1 MNNPKDVK
9 QFISPYKKAEDQVWE
24 DLNILKNF
32 YANHLRNKWA
42 SAYRNYFMYK
52 LDRALLIKDFQTN
65 IKSPVVK
72 MYVDAMRTWL
82 YDNVINF
89 RVIGR
94 DREDQKKADD
104 VKAWLERGF
113 SASNSRMEF
122 MSAIKEALI
131 CWPGYL
137 KIWFV
142 DREKKIEYKRG
153 LKKFNKS
160 TKEQYPFIKY
170 VPLFNIFID
179 PTVRSFDE
187 SPYVIERN
195 VMSVNAFNKYYSNYF
210 KDNNTK
216 RVVDYAIANPYY
228 FSNFD
233 YNRIKHASFW
243 DESSVKKF
251 FEDHHDNNDWN
262 LFDTF
267 TQNYLSFEKN
277 SKYVEVIEYRSDDKH
292 IMLVNG
298 KAFVDE
304 PNPLPL
310 KQKPYVDIEY
320 NKAPGLAFGSWLGVT
335 LEDIQ
340 NITDELLNLQMDNTK
355 FQIAPMFQ
363 KLKWADMFSQESSGL
378 VYEPFKV
385 VEVNTP
391 EWMHR
396 LELGSPEFTGVDMIQ
411 FLLQLWEM
419 SEGLNSYSMGYQ
431 NKVER
436 SATWVSALVQ
446 AFKSRLL
453 PLVESMNQ
461 ALAKIAEMWTATAVV
476 MMPETVSIRVM
487 GKDNTPIFKDITIDD
502 IVGKYDIEFDAQ
514 ALKSA
519 TREIKRDQLL
529 QLLQTS
535 IQWWMDPNT
544 WEYFIDMR
552 ELWRE
557 ILDAFEM
564 SQDLVMNS
572 KEVNKD
578 KTKSMILQAQSEQK
592 VQQAVQQNQPQQPAN
607 PMGMP
612 IANNWELASA
622 EPWTEWIWIEWE
634 TAANGIMAGN
644 DIVQNIDQNVQQEAG
659 LQMQGDILNQ
669 VMA

>member
-1 MNNPKDVK
+1 MRETLEIV
-9 QFISPYKKAEDQVWE
+9 
-24 DLNILKNF
+24 KNF
-32 YANHLRNKWA
+32 YSIHLWNKWA

-72 MYVDAMRTWL
+72 MYVDAMWTGL

-89 RVIGR
+89 RVVGR

-104 VKAWLERGF
+104 VKAFLEWGF
-113 SASNSRMEF
+113 SASNSRMEL
-122 MSAIKEALI
+122 MQAIKEALI
-131 CWPGYL
+131 CGPGYL
-137 KIWFV
+137 KIGFL
-142 DREKKIEYKRG
+142 DKEKKIEYKKW
-153 LKKFNKS
+153 LKKVTKV
-160 TKEQYPFIKY
+160 TKEQYPYIKY
-170 VPLFNIFID
+170 VPVFNLFID
-179 PTVRSFDE
+179 PTVKTFEE
-187 SPYVIERN
+187 SPYVFERN
-195 VMSVNAFNKYYSNYF
+195 VMTVEAFKKYYGNYF
-210 KDNNTK
+210 NDKTEAIIK
-216 RVVDYAIANPYY
+216 YALANPYY
-228 FSNFD
+228 FSWYD
-233 YNRIKHASFW
+233 YNKIKHAAFW
-243 DESSVKKF
+243 DEREIKRF
-251 FEDHHDNNDWN
+251 FFNYTENNNNDWGT
-262 LFDTF
+262 FDIF
-267 TQNYLSFEKN
+267 TQNYLSFEQN
-277 SKYVEVIEYRSDDKH
+277 SKYVEVIEYWSDDKH
-292 IMLVNG
+292 CTMVNG
-298 KAFVDE
+298 KVFLDE
-304 PNPLPL
+304 DNPLPL
-310 KQKPYVDIEY
+310 KKKPYVDIEY

-363 KLKWADMFSQESSGL
+363 KLKWSAMFSQDANGL
-378 VYEPFKV
+378 LYEPFKV

-419 SEGLNSYSMGYQ
+419 SEWLNSYSMWYQ

-476 MMPETVSIRVM
+476 MMDDMIAIRQM
-487 GKDNTPIFKDITIDD
+487 GKDGKPVFKDITIDD
-502 IVGKYDIEFDAQ
+502 LVGKYDIEFDAQ

-529 QLLQTS
+529 QLLNTA
-535 IQWWMDPNT
+535 INWWVDPNT
-544 WEYFIDMR
+544 GEYFIDMR

-557 ILDAFEM
+557 IIDSFEM

-572 KEVNKD
+572 KEVNKE
-578 KTKSMILQAQSEQK
+578 KTKSMILQAKSEQQ
-592 VQQAVQQNQPQQPAN
+592 VQQAVQATQPMDQQAQMAMGSEWAPEPGMAQTGIEQEQMAN
-607 PMGMP
+607 
-612 IANNWELASA
+612 
-622 EPWTEWIWIEWE
+622 WIF
-634 TAANGIMAGN
+634 AGN
-644 DIVQNIDQNVQQEAG
+644 DIVQNIEQNIPPEAG
-659 LQMQGDILNQ
+659 LQMEWDILNR

>member
-1 MNNPKDVK
+1 MNKAKDVK
-9 QFISPYKKAEDQVWE
+9 QWISPYKKTEDKMN
-24 DLNILKNF
+24 DTLNIVKNF
-32 YANHLRNKWA
+32 YSNHLWNKWA

-52 LDRALLIKDFQTN
+52 LDRAILIKDFQTN

-72 MYVDAMRTWL
+72 MYVDAMRTGL

-89 RVIGR
+89 RVVGR
-94 DREDQKKADD
+94 DRDDQKKADD
-104 VKAWLERGF
+104 VKAFLERGF
-113 SASNSRMEF
+113 SASNSRMEL

-137 KIWFV
+137 KIWFI
-142 DREKKIEYKRG
+142 DREKKIEYKKW
-153 LKKFNKS
+153 LKKVSKT

-170 VPLFNIFID
+170 VPVFNVFID
-179 PTVRSFDE
+179 PTVKSFEE
-187 SPYVIERN
+187 SPYVFERN
-195 VMSVNAFNKYYSNYF
+195 VMSIESFKKYYWWYF
-210 KDNNTK
+210 NNDTNSILK
-216 RVVDYAIANPYY
+216 EALANPIY
-228 FSNFD
+228 FSNYD
-233 YNRIKHASFW
+233 YNKIKHAAFW
-243 DESSVKKF
+243 DEREIKKYF
-251 FEDHHDNNDWN
+251 NNLNEYSNDGWA
-262 LFDTF
+262 FDTF
-267 TQNYLSFEKN
+267 TQNYLSFEPN
-277 SKYVEVIEYRSDDKH
+277 SKYVEVIEYWSDEKH
-292 IMLVNG
+292 ITMING
-298 KAFVDE
+298 KVFLEED
-304 PNPLPL
+304 NPLPL
-310 KQKPYVDIEY
+310 KKKPYVDIEY
-320 NKAPGLAFGSWLGVT
+320 NKAPWLAFWSWLGVT

-363 KLKWADMFSQESSGL
+363 KLKWSDMFSQDANGL
-378 VYEPFKV
+378 TYEPFKV

-419 SEGLNSYSMGYQ
+419 SEGLNSYSMWYQ

-436 SATWVSALVQ
+436 SATGVSALVQ

-476 MMPETVSIRVM
+476 MMDDMVAIRQM
-487 GKDNTPIFKDITIDD
+487 GKDGKPVFKDINIDD
-502 IVGKYDIEFDAQ
+502 LVGKYDIEFDAQ

-529 QLLQTS
+529 QLLQTA
-535 IQWWMDPNT
+535 IQWWVDPNT
-544 WEYFIDMR
+544 GEYFIDMR

-557 ILDAFEM
+557 IIDSFEM

-572 KEVNKD
+572 KEVNKE
-578 KTKSMILQAQSEQK
+578 KTKSMILQAKSEQQ
-592 VQQAVQQNQPQQPAN
+592 VQQAVQQWMPQQPQ
-607 PMGMP
+607 
-612 IANNWELASA
+612 
-622 EPWTEWIWIEWE
+622 PWMWSEGWPEMWMAQTWIEQE
-634 TAANGIMAGN
+634 QMANWIYAGN
-644 DIVQNIDQNVQQEAG
+644 DIVQNVEQNIPPEAW
-659 LQMQGDILNQ
+659 LQMEWDILNR

>member
-1 MNNPKDVK
+1 MNKPLSWEQIV
-9 QFISPYKKAEDQVWE
+9 SPFQKTEDRIRETLEIV
-24 DLNILKNF
+24 KNF
-32 YANHLRNKWA
+32 YSVHLWNKWA

-72 MYVDAMRTWL
+72 MYVDAMWTGL

-89 RVIGR
+89 RVVGR

-104 VKAWLERGF
+104 VKAFLERGF
-113 SASNSRMEF
+113 SASNSRMEL
-122 MSAIKEALI
+122 MQAIKEALI

-137 KIWFV
+137 KIGFI
-142 DREKKIEYKRG
+142 DREKKIEYKKG
-153 LKKFNKS
+153 LKKISKS
-160 TKEQYPFIKY
+160 TKEQYPYIKY
-170 VPLFNIFID
+170 VPVFNLFID
-179 PTVRSFDE
+179 PTVKSFEE
-187 SPYVIERN
+187 SPYVFERN
-195 VMSVNAFNKYYSNYF
+195 VMSVEAFKKYYGNYF
-210 KDNNTK
+210 NEKTK
-216 RVVDYAIANPYY
+216 KIINYALANPYY
-228 FSNFD
+228 FSWYD
-233 YNRIKHASFW
+233 YNKIKHAAFW
-243 DESSVKKF
+243 DEREIKRF
-251 FEDHHDNNDWN
+251 FYDYVENNNNDGST
-262 LFDTF
+262 FDIF

-277 SKYVEVIEYRSDDKH
+277 SKYVEVIEYWSDDRH
-292 IMLVNG
+292 ATMVNG
-298 KAFVDE
+298 KVFLDE
-304 PNPLPL
+304 ENPLPL
-310 KQKPYVDIEY
+310 KKKPYVDIEY
-320 NKAPGLAFGSWLGVT
+320 NKAPGLAFGSGLWVT

-363 KLKWADMFSQESSGL
+363 KLKGSDMFSQDADGL
-378 VYEPFKV
+378 LYEPFKV

-391 EWMHR
+391 DGMHR

-461 ALAKIAEMWTATAVV
+461 ALAKIAEMRTATAVV
-476 MMPETVSIRVM
+476 MMDDMIAIRQM
-487 GKDNTPIFKDITIDD
+487 GKDGKPVFKDITIDD
-502 IVGKYDIEFDAQ
+502 LVGKYDIEFDAQ

-529 QLLQTS
+529 QLLNTAIS
-535 IQWWMDPNT
+535 GWVDPNT
-544 WEYFIDMR
+544 GEYFIDMR

-557 ILDAFEM
+557 IIDSFEM
-564 SQDLVMNS
+564 SQDLVMNT
-572 KEVNKD
+572 KEVNKER
-578 KTKSMILQAQSEQK
+578 TKSMILQAKSEQQ
-592 VQQAVQQNQPQQPAN
+592 VQQAMAQQQWPMPEQQQMAMGSEWAPEPGLAQTGIEQEQMAN
-607 PMGMP
+607 
-612 IANNWELASA
+612 
-622 EPWTEWIWIEWE
+622 WIY
-634 TAANGIMAGN
+634 AGN
-644 DIVQNIDQNVQQEAG
+644 DIVQNVEQNIPPEAG
-659 LQMQGDILNQ
+659 LQMEWDILNR

>member
-1 MNNPKDVK
+1 MNKPLSWE
-9 QFISPYKKAEDQVWE
+9 QIISPFQKTEDRMRETLEIV
-24 DLNILKNF
+24 KNF
-32 YANHLRNKWA
+32 YSIHLWNKWA

-72 MYVDAMRTWL
+72 MYVDAMWTGL

-104 VKAWLERGF
+104 VKAFLEWWF
-113 SASNSRMEF
+113 SASNSRMEL
-122 MSAIKEALI
+122 MQAIKEALI
-131 CWPGYL
+131 CGPGYL
-137 KIWFV
+137 KIWFI
-142 DREKKIEYKRG
+142 DKEKKIEYKKG
-153 LKKFNKS
+153 LKKVSKT
-160 TKEQYPFIKY
+160 TKEQYPYIKY
-170 VPLFNIFID
+170 VPVFNLFID
-179 PTVRSFDE
+179 PTVKSFEE
-187 SPYVIERN
+187 SPYVFERN
-195 VMSVNAFNKYYSNYF
+195 VMSVEAFKKYYWNYF
-210 KDNNTK
+210 NDKTEK
-216 RVVDYAIANPYY
+216 IIKYALANPYY
-228 FSNFD
+228 FSGYD
-233 YNRIKHASFW
+233 YNKIKHAAFW
-243 DESSVKKF
+243 DEREIKRF
-251 FEDHHDNNDWN
+251 FFNYTENNNNDGWT
-262 LFDTF
+262 FDIF
-267 TQNYLSFEKN
+267 TQNYLSFEQN
-277 SKYVEVIEYRSDDKH
+277 SKYVEVIEYWSDDRH
-292 IMLVNG
+292 ATMVNG
-298 KAFVDE
+298 KVFLDE
-304 PNPLPL
+304 ENPLPL
-310 KQKPYVDIEY
+310 KKKPYVDIEY
-320 NKAPGLAFGSWLGVT
+320 NKAPWLAFGSWLWVT

-363 KLKWADMFSQESSGL
+363 KLKGSDMFSQDADGL
-378 VYEPFKV
+378 LYEPFKV

-391 EWMHR
+391 EGMHR

-476 MMPETVSIRVM
+476 MMDDMIAIRM
-487 GKDNTPIFKDITIDD
+487 LGKDGKPVFKDITIDD
-502 IVGKYDIEFDAQ
+502 LVGKYDIEFDAQ

-529 QLLQTS
+529 QLLNTAIS
-535 IQWWMDPNT
+535 GWVDPNT

-557 ILDAFEM
+557 IIDSFEM
-564 SQDLVMNS
+564 SQDLVMNT
-572 KEVNKD
+572 KEVNKER
-578 KTKSMILQAQSEQK
+578 TKSMILQAKSEQQ
-592 VQQAVQQNQPQQPAN
+592 VQQAMAQQQWPMPEQQQMAMGSEGAPEQNMAQTGIEQEQMAN
-607 PMGMP
+607 
-612 IANNWELASA
+612 
-622 EPWTEWIWIEWE
+622 WIY
-634 TAANGIMAGN
+634 AGN
-644 DIVQNIDQNVQQEAG
+644 DIVQNVEQNIPQEAG
-659 LQMQGDILNQ
+659 LQMEWDILNR

>member
-1 MNNPKDVK
+1 MSKNLSGN
-9 QFISPYKKAEDQVWE
+9 QIISPFQKTEDRVRE
-24 DLNILKNF
+24 TLEIVKNF
-32 YANHLRNKWA
+32 YSIHLWNKWA

-72 MYVDAMRTWL
+72 MYVDAMWTWL

-89 RVIGR
+89 RVVGR

-104 VKAWLERGF
+104 VKAFLERGF
-113 SASNSRMEF
+113 SASNSRMEL
-122 MSAIKEALI
+122 MQAIKEALI

-137 KIWFV
+137 KIGFI
-142 DREKKIEYKRG
+142 DKEKKIEYKKW
-153 LKKFNKS
+153 LKKVSKV
-160 TKEQYPFIKY
+160 TKEQYPFIRY
-170 VPLFNIFID
+170 VPVFNLFID
-179 PTVRSFDE
+179 PTVKSFEE
-187 SPYVIERN
+187 SPYVFERN
-195 VMSVNAFNKYYSNYF
+195 VMSVEAFKKYYWNYF
-210 KDNNTK
+210 DNNTEPII
-216 RVVDYAIANPYY
+216 RYALENPYY
-228 FSNFD
+228 FSAYD
-233 YNRIKHASFW
+233 YNKIKHAAFW
-243 DESSVKKF
+243 DEREIKRF
-251 FEDHHDNNDWN
+251 FTDYTENNNNDWWT
-262 LFDTF
+262 FDIF

-277 SKYVEVIEYRSDDKH
+277 SKYVEVIEYRSDEKH
-292 IMLVNG
+292 VTMVNG
-298 KAFVDE
+298 KVFLDE
-304 PNPLPL
+304 ENPLPL
-310 KQKPYVDIEY
+310 KKKPYVDIEY
-320 NKAPGLAFGSWLGVT
+320 NKAPWLAFGSGLGVT

-363 KLKWADMFSQESSGL
+363 KLKWSDMFSQDADWL
-378 VYEPFKV
+378 LYEPFKV

-396 LELGSPEFTGVDMIQ
+396 LELGSPEFTWVDMIQ

-419 SEGLNSYSMGYQ
+419 SEGLNSYSMWYQ

-476 MMPETVSIRVM
+476 MMDDMIAIRQM
-487 GKDNTPIFKDITIDD
+487 GKDGKPVFKDISIDD
-502 IVGKYDIEFDAQ
+502 LVGKYDIEFDAQ

-529 QLLQTS
+529 QLLNTA
-535 IQWWMDPNT
+535 INWWVDPNT
-544 WEYFIDMR
+544 GEYFIDMR

-557 ILDAFEM
+557 IVDSFEM

-572 KEVNKD
+572 KEVNKE
-578 KTKSMILQAQSEQK
+578 KTKSMILQAKSEQQ
-592 VQQAVQQNQPQQPAN
+592 VQQAVQAWQQQP
-607 PMGMP
+607 PMPWQEMP
-612 IANNWELASA
+612 QWMTA
-622 EPWTEWIWIEWE
+622 EPNMAQTGIESEQMANWIY
-634 TAANGIMAGN
+634 AGN
-644 DIVQNIDQNVQQEAG
+644 DIVQNVEQNIPPEAW
-659 LQMQGDILNQ
+659 LQMEWDILNR
-669 VMA
+669 AIA

>member
-1 MNNPKDVK
+1 MNKAKDVK
-9 QFISPYKKAEDQVWE
+9 QWISPYKKTEDKMN
-24 DLNILKNF
+24 DTLNIVKNF
-32 YANHLRNKWA
+32 YSNHLWNKWA

-52 LDRALLIKDFQTN
+52 LDRAILIKDFQTN

-72 MYVDAMRTWL
+72 MYVDAMRTGL

-89 RVIGR
+89 RVVGR
-94 DREDQKKADD
+94 DRDDQKKADD
-104 VKAWLERGF
+104 VKAFLERGF
-113 SASNSRMEF
+113 SASNSRMEL

-137 KIWFV
+137 KIWFI
-142 DREKKIEYKRG
+142 DREKKIEYKKW
-153 LKKFNKS
+153 LKKVSKT

-170 VPLFNIFID
+170 VPVFNVFID
-179 PTVRSFDE
+179 PTVKSFEE
-187 SPYVIERN
+187 SPYVFERN
-195 VMSVNAFNKYYSNYF
+195 VMSIESFKKYYWWYF
-210 KDNNTK
+210 NNDTNSILK
-216 RVVDYAIANPYY
+216 EALANPIY
-228 FSNFD
+228 FSNYD
-233 YNRIKHASFW
+233 YNKIKHAAFW
-243 DESSVKKF
+243 DEREIKKYF
-251 FEDHHDNNDWN
+251 NNLNEYSNDGWA
-262 LFDTF
+262 FDTF
-267 TQNYLSFEKN
+267 TQNYLSFEPN
-277 SKYVEVIEYRSDDKH
+277 SKYVEVIEYWSDEKH
-292 IMLVNG
+292 ITMING
-298 KAFVDE
+298 KVFLEED
-304 PNPLPL
+304 NPLPL
-310 KQKPYVDIEY
+310 KKKPYVDIEY
-320 NKAPGLAFGSWLGVT
+320 NKAPWLAFWSWLGVT

-363 KLKWADMFSQESSGL
+363 KLKWSDMFSQDANGL
-378 VYEPFKV
+378 TYEPFKV

-419 SEGLNSYSMGYQ
+419 SEGLNSYSMWYQ

-436 SATWVSALVQ
+436 SATGVSALVQ

-461 ALAKIAEMWTATAVV
+461 ALAKIAEMRTATAVV
-476 MMPETVSIRVM
+476 MMDDMVAIRQM
-487 GKDNTPIFKDITIDD
+487 GKDGKPVFKDINIDD
-502 IVGKYDIEFDAQ
+502 LVGKYDIEFDAQ

-529 QLLQTS
+529 QLLQTA
-535 IQWWMDPNT
+535 IQWWVDPNT

-557 ILDAFEM
+557 IIDSFEM

-572 KEVNKD
+572 KEVNKE
-578 KTKSMILQAQSEQK
+578 KTKSMILQAKSEQQ
-592 VQQAVQQNQPQQPAN
+592 VQQAVQQWMPQQPQ
-607 PMGMP
+607 
-612 IANNWELASA
+612 
-622 EPWTEWIWIEWE
+622 PWMWSEGWPEMWMAQTWIEQE
-634 TAANGIMAGN
+634 QMANWIYAGN
-644 DIVQNIDQNVQQEAG
+644 DIVQNVEQNIPPEAW
-659 LQMQGDILNQ
+659 LQMEWDILNR

>member
-1 MNNPKDVK
+1 MNKPLSWE
-9 QFISPYKKAEDQVWE
+9 QIISPFQKTEDRMRETLEIV
-24 DLNILKNF
+24 KNF
-32 YANHLRNKWA
+32 YSIHLWNKWA

-72 MYVDAMRTWL
+72 MYVDAMWTGL

-89 RVIGR
+89 RVVGR

-104 VKAWLERGF
+104 VKAFLERWF
-113 SASNSRMEF
+113 SASNSRMEL
-122 MSAIKEALI
+122 MQAIKEALI
-131 CWPGYL
+131 CGPGYL
-137 KIWFV
+137 KIGFL
-142 DREKKIEYKRG
+142 DKEKKIEYKKW
-153 LKKFNKS
+153 LKKVTKV
-160 TKEQYPFIKY
+160 TKEQYPYIKY
-170 VPLFNIFID
+170 VPVFNLFID
-179 PTVRSFDE
+179 PTVKTFEE
-187 SPYVIERN
+187 SPYVFERN
-195 VMSVNAFNKYYSNYF
+195 VMTVEAFKKYYGNYF
-210 KDNNTK
+210 NDKTEGIIK
-216 RVVDYAIANPYY
+216 YALANPYY
-228 FSNFD
+228 FSWYD
-233 YNRIKHASFW
+233 YNKIKHAAFW
-243 DESSVKKF
+243 DEREIKRF
-251 FEDHHDNNDWN
+251 FFNYTENNNNDWGT
-262 LFDTF
+262 FDIF
-267 TQNYLSFEKN
+267 TQNYLSFEQN
-277 SKYVEVIEYRSDDKH
+277 SKYVEVIEYWSDDKH
-292 IMLVNG
+292 CTMVNG
-298 KAFVDE
+298 KVFLDE
-304 PNPLPL
+304 DNPLPL
-310 KQKPYVDIEY
+310 KKKPYVDIEY

-363 KLKWADMFSQESSGL
+363 KLKWSDMFSQDANGL
-378 VYEPFKV
+378 LYEPFKV

-419 SEGLNSYSMGYQ
+419 SEGLNSYSMWYQ

-476 MMPETVSIRVM
+476 MMDDMIAIRQM
-487 GKDNTPIFKDITIDD
+487 GKDGKPVFKDITIDD
-502 IVGKYDIEFDAQ
+502 LVGKYDIEFDAQ

-529 QLLQTS
+529 QLLNTA
-535 IQWWMDPNT
+535 INWWVDPNT
-544 WEYFIDMR
+544 GEYFIDMR
-552 ELWRE
+552 ELRRE
-557 ILDAFEM
+557 IIDSFEM

-572 KEVNKD
+572 KEVNKE
-578 KTKSMILQAQSEQK
+578 KTKSMILQAKSEQQ
-592 VQQAVQQNQPQQPAN
+592 VQQAVQATQPMDQQAQMA
-607 PMGMP
+607 MGSEWAP
-612 IANNWELASA
+612 
-622 EPWTEWIWIEWE
+622 EPWMAQTGIEQEQMANWIF
-634 TAANGIMAGN
+634 AGN
-644 DIVQNIDQNVQQEAG
+644 DIVQNIEQNIPPEAG
-659 LQMQGDILNQ
+659 LQMEWDILNR

>member
-1 MNNPKDVK
+1 MNKAKDAK
-9 QFISPYKKAEDQVWE
+9 QWVSPYKKTEDKIN
-24 DLNILKNF
+24 DTLNIVKNF
-32 YANHLRNKWA
+32 YSNHLWNKWA

-52 LDRALLIKDFQTN
+52 LDRAVLIKDFQTN

-72 MYVDAMRTWL
+72 MYVDAMWTGL

-89 RVIGR
+89 RVVGR
-94 DREDQKKADD
+94 DRDDQKKADD
-104 VKAWLERGF
+104 VKAFLEWGF
-113 SASNSRMEF
+113 SASNSRMEL

-137 KIWFV
+137 KIWFI
-142 DREKKIEYKRG
+142 DREKKIEYKKW
-153 LKKFNKS
+153 LKKISKS

-170 VPLFNIFID
+170 VPVFNVFID
-179 PTVRSFDE
+179 PTVKSFEE
-187 SPYVIERN
+187 SPYVFERN
-195 VMSVNAFNKYYSNYF
+195 VMSIEAFKKYYWWYF
-210 KDNNTK
+210 NNDTN
-216 RVVDYAIANPYY
+216 AILREALANPVY
-228 FSNFD
+228 FSNYD
-233 YNRIKHASFW
+233 YNKIKHAAFW
-243 DESSVKKF
+243 DEREIKKYF
-251 FEDHHDNNDWN
+251 NNLNEYSNDGWA
-262 LFDTF
+262 FDTF
-267 TQNYLSFEKN
+267 TQNYLSFEPN
-277 SKYVEVIEYRSDDKH
+277 SKYVEVIEYWSDEKH
-292 IMLVNG
+292 ITMING
-298 KAFVDE
+298 KVFLEED
-304 PNPLPL
+304 NPLPL
-310 KQKPYVDIEY
+310 KKKPYVDIEY
-320 NKAPGLAFGSWLGVT
+320 NKAPWLAFGSWLWVT

-363 KLKWADMFSQESSGL
+363 KLKWSDMFSQDANGL
-378 VYEPFKV
+378 TYEPFKV

-436 SATWVSALVQ
+436 SATGVSALVQ

-476 MMPETVSIRVM
+476 MMDDMVAIRM
-487 GKDNTPIFKDITIDD
+487 MSKDWKPVFKDINIDD
-502 IVGKYDIEFDAQ
+502 LVGKYDIEFDAQ

-529 QLLQTS
+529 QLLQTA
-535 IQWWMDPNT
+535 IQWWVDPNT
-544 WEYFIDMR
+544 GEYFIDMR

-557 ILDAFEM
+557 IIDSFEM

-572 KEVNKD
+572 KEVNKE
-578 KTKSMILQAQSEQK
+578 KTKSMILQAKSEQQ
-592 VQQAVQQNQPQQPAN
+592 VQQAVQQWMPQQPQ
-607 PMGMP
+607 PWMWSEGWPEMGMAQTG
-612 IANNWELASA
+612 IESEQMAN
-622 EPWTEWIWIEWE
+622 WIY
-634 TAANGIMAGN
+634 AGN
-644 DIVQNIDQNVQQEAG
+644 DIVQNVEQNIPPEAW
-659 LQMQGDILNQ
+659 LQMEGDILNR

>member
-1 MNNPKDVK
+1 
-9 QFISPYKKAEDQVWE
+9 
-24 DLNILKNF
+24 
-32 YANHLRNKWA
+32 
-42 SAYRNYFMYK
+42 MYK

-72 MYVDAMRTWL
+72 MYVDAMWTGL

-89 RVIGR
+89 RVVGR

-104 VKAWLERGF
+104 VKAFLERGF
-113 SASNSRMEF
+113 SASNSRMEL
-122 MSAIKEALI
+122 MQAIKEALI

-137 KIWFV
+137 KIGFI
-142 DREKKIEYKRG
+142 DREKKIEYKKG
-153 LKKFNKS
+153 LKKISKS
-160 TKEQYPFIKY
+160 TKEQYPFIRY
-170 VPLFNIFID
+170 VPVFNLFID
-179 PTVRSFDE
+179 PTVKSFEE
-187 SPYVIERN
+187 SPYVFERN
-195 VMSVNAFNKYYSNYF
+195 VMSVEAFNKYYWNYF
-210 KDNNTK
+210 NNDTK
-216 RVVDYAIANPYY
+216 PIIKYALENPYY
-228 FSNFD
+228 FSAYD
-233 YNRIKHASFW
+233 YNKIKHAAFW
-243 DESSVKKF
+243 DEREIKRF
-251 FEDHHDNNDWN
+251 FYDYVENNNNDGAT
-262 LFDTF
+262 FDIF
-267 TQNYLSFEKN
+267 TQNYLAFEKN
-277 SKYVEVIEYRSDDKH
+277 AKYVEVIEYWSDDKH
-292 IMLVNG
+292 CTMVNG
-298 KAFVDE
+298 KVFLDE
-304 PNPLPL
+304 ENPLPL
-310 KQKPYVDIEY
+310 KKKPYVDIEY
-320 NKAPGLAFGSWLGVT
+320 NKAPWLAFGSWLWVT

-363 KLKWADMFSQESSGL
+363 KLKGSDMFSQDASGL
-378 VYEPFKV
+378 LYEPFKV

-396 LELGSPEFTGVDMIQ
+396 LELGSPEFTWVDMIQ

-476 MMPETVSIRVM
+476 MMDDMIAIRM
-487 GKDNTPIFKDITIDD
+487 MWKDGKPVFKDITIDD
-502 IVGKYDIEFDAQ
+502 LVGKYDIEFDAQ

-529 QLLQTS
+529 QLLNTAIS
-535 IQWWMDPNT
+535 WWVDPNT
-544 WEYFIDMR
+544 GEYFIDMR

-557 ILDAFEM
+557 IIDSFEM

-572 KEVNKD
+572 KEVNKE
-578 KTKSMILQAQSEQK
+578 KTKSMILQAKSEQQ
-592 VQQAVQQNQPQQPAN
+592 VQQAVQQWAPSPEQQQMAMWSEWAPE
-607 PMGMP
+607 PGM
-612 IANNWELASA
+612 AQ
-622 EPWTEWIWIEWE
+622 TWIEQE
-634 TAANGIMAGN
+634 QMANGILAGN
-644 DIVQNIDQNVQQEAG
+644 DIVQNVEQNIPPEAG
-659 LQMQGDILNQ
+659 LQMEGDILNR

>member
-1 MNNPKDVK
+1 MAK
-9 QFISPYKKAEDQVWE
+9 QLSWNQIISPFQKTEDRVRE
-24 DLNILKNF
+24 TLEIVKNF
-32 YANHLRNKWA
+32 YSIHLWNKWA

-72 MYVDAMRTWL
+72 MYVDAMWTWL

-89 RVIGR
+89 RVVGR

-104 VKAWLERGF
+104 VKAFLERGF
-113 SASNSRMEF
+113 SASNSRMEL
-122 MSAIKEALI
+122 MQAIKEALI

-137 KIWFV
+137 KIGFL
-142 DREKKIEYKRG
+142 DKEKKIEYKKG
-153 LKKFNKS
+153 LKKVSKV
-160 TKEQYPFIKY
+160 TKEQYPFIRY
-170 VPLFNIFID
+170 VPIFNLFID
-179 PTVRSFDE
+179 PTVKSFEE
-187 SPYVIERN
+187 SPYVFERN
-195 VMSVNAFNKYYSNYF
+195 VMSVESFNKYYWNYF
-210 KDNNTK
+210 NNETK
-216 RVVDYAIANPYY
+216 PIIKYALENPYY
-228 FSNFD
+228 FSAYD
-233 YNRIKHASFW
+233 YNKIKHAAFW
-243 DESSVKKF
+243 DEREIKKYF
-251 FEDHHDNNDWN
+251 TDYIENNNNDWWT
-262 LFDTF
+262 FDIF

-277 SKYVEVIEYRSDDKH
+277 SKYVEVIEYRSDEKH
-292 IMLVNG
+292 VTMVNG
-298 KAFVDE
+298 KVFLDE
-304 PNPLPL
+304 DNPLPL
-310 KQKPYVDIEY
+310 KKKPYVDIEY
-320 NKAPGLAFGSWLGVT
+320 NKAPWLAFGSGLGVT

-363 KLKWADMFSQESSGL
+363 KLKWSDMFSQDADWL
-378 VYEPFKV
+378 LYEPFKV

-391 EWMHR
+391 EGMHR
-396 LELGSPEFTGVDMIQ
+396 LELGSPEFTWVDMIQ

-419 SEGLNSYSMGYQ
+419 SEWLNSYSMGYQ

-476 MMPETVSIRVM
+476 MMDDMIAIRQM
-487 GKDNTPIFKDITIDD
+487 GKDGKPVFKDISIDD
-502 IVGKYDIEFDAQ
+502 LVGKYDIEFDAQ

-529 QLLQTS
+529 QLLNTA
-535 IQWWMDPNT
+535 INWWVDPNT
-544 WEYFIDMR
+544 GEYFIDMR

-557 ILDAFEM
+557 IVDSFEM

-572 KEVNKD
+572 KEVNKE
-578 KTKSMILQAQSEQK
+578 KTKSMILQAKSEQQ
-592 VQQAVQQNQPQQPAN
+592 VQQAVQAWQPQQPMQ
-607 PMGMP
+607 PGMP
-612 IANNWELASA
+612 WATA
-622 EPWTEWIWIEWE
+622 EPNMAQTGIESEQMANWIY
-634 TAANGIMAGN
+634 AGN
-644 DIVQNIDQNVQQEAG
+644 DIVQNVEQNIPPEAW
-659 LQMQGDILNQ
+659 LQMEWDILNR

>member
-1 MNNPKDVK
+1 MRETLEIV
-9 QFISPYKKAEDQVWE
+9 
-24 DLNILKNF
+24 KNF
-32 YANHLRNKWA
+32 YSIHLWNKWA

-72 MYVDAMRTWL
+72 MYVDAMWTGL

-89 RVIGR
+89 RVVGR

-104 VKAWLERGF
+104 VKAFLERWF
-113 SASNSRMEF
+113 SASNSRMEL
-122 MSAIKEALI
+122 MQAIKEALI
-131 CWPGYL
+131 CGPGYL
-137 KIWFV
+137 KIGFL
-142 DREKKIEYKRG
+142 DKEKKIEYKKW
-153 LKKFNKS
+153 LKKVTKV
-160 TKEQYPFIKY
+160 TKEQYPYIKY
-170 VPLFNIFID
+170 VPVFNLFID
-179 PTVRSFDE
+179 PTVKTFEE
-187 SPYVIERN
+187 SPYVFERN
-195 VMSVNAFNKYYSNYF
+195 VMTVEAFKKYYGNYF
-210 KDNNTK
+210 NDKTEAIIK
-216 RVVDYAIANPYY
+216 YALANPYY
-228 FSNFD
+228 FSWYD
-233 YNRIKHASFW
+233 YNKIKHAAFW
-243 DESSVKKF
+243 DEREIKRF
-251 FEDHHDNNDWN
+251 FFNYTENNNNDWGT
-262 LFDTF
+262 FDIF
-267 TQNYLSFEKN
+267 TQNYLSFEQN
-277 SKYVEVIEYRSDDKH
+277 SKYVEVIEYWSDDKH
-292 IMLVNG
+292 CTMVNG
-298 KAFVDE
+298 KVFLDE
-304 PNPLPL
+304 DNPLPL
-310 KQKPYVDIEY
+310 KKKPYVDIEY

-363 KLKWADMFSQESSGL
+363 KLKWSDMFSQDANGL
-378 VYEPFKV
+378 LYEPFKV

-419 SEGLNSYSMGYQ
+419 SEGLNSYSMWYQ

-476 MMPETVSIRVM
+476 MMDDMIAIRQM
-487 GKDNTPIFKDITIDD
+487 GKDGKPVFKDITIDD
-502 IVGKYDIEFDAQ
+502 LVGKYDIEFDAQ

-529 QLLQTS
+529 QLLNTA
-535 IQWWMDPNT
+535 INWWVDPNT
-544 WEYFIDMR
+544 GEYFIDMR
-552 ELWRE
+552 ELRRE
-557 ILDAFEM
+557 IIDSFEM

-572 KEVNKD
+572 KEVNKE
-578 KTKSMILQAQSEQK
+578 KTKSMILQAKSEQQ
-592 VQQAVQQNQPQQPAN
+592 VQQAVQATQPMDQQAQMA
-607 PMGMP
+607 MGSEWAP
-612 IANNWELASA
+612 
-622 EPWTEWIWIEWE
+622 EPWMVQTGIEQEQMANWIF
-634 TAANGIMAGN
+634 AGN
-644 DIVQNIDQNVQQEAG
+644 DIVQNVEQNIPPEAG
-659 LQMQGDILNQ
+659 LQMEWDILNR

>member
-1 MNNPKDVK
+1 MRETLEIV
-9 QFISPYKKAEDQVWE
+9 
-24 DLNILKNF
+24 KNF
-32 YANHLRNKWA
+32 YSIHLWNKWA

-72 MYVDAMRTWL
+72 MYVDAMWTGL

-89 RVIGR
+89 RVVGR

-104 VKAWLERGF
+104 VKAFLEWGF
-113 SASNSRMEF
+113 SASNSRMEL
-122 MSAIKEALI
+122 MQAIKEALI
-131 CWPGYL
+131 CGPGYL
-137 KIWFV
+137 KIGFL
-142 DREKKIEYKRG
+142 DKEKKIEYKKW
-153 LKKFNKS
+153 LKKVTKV
-160 TKEQYPFIKY
+160 TKEQYPYIKY
-170 VPLFNIFID
+170 VPVFNLFID
-179 PTVRSFDE
+179 PTVKTFEE
-187 SPYVIERN
+187 SPYVFERN
-195 VMSVNAFNKYYSNYF
+195 VMTVEAFKKYYGNYF
-210 KDNNTK
+210 NDKTEAIIK
-216 RVVDYAIANPYY
+216 YALANPYY
-228 FSNFD
+228 FSWYD
-233 YNRIKHASFW
+233 YNKIKHAAFW
-243 DESSVKKF
+243 DEREIKRF
-251 FEDHHDNNDWN
+251 FFNYTENNNNDWGT
-262 LFDTF
+262 FDIF
-267 TQNYLSFEKN
+267 TQNYLSFEQN
-277 SKYVEVIEYRSDDKH
+277 SKYVEVIEYWSDDKH
-292 IMLVNG
+292 CTMVNG
-298 KAFVDE
+298 KVFLDE
-304 PNPLPL
+304 DNPLPL
-310 KQKPYVDIEY
+310 KKKPYVDIEY

-363 KLKWADMFSQESSGL
+363 KLKWSDMFSQDANGL
-378 VYEPFKV
+378 LYEPFKV

-419 SEGLNSYSMGYQ
+419 SEGLNSYSMWYQ

-476 MMPETVSIRVM
+476 MMDDMIAIRQM
-487 GKDNTPIFKDITIDD
+487 GKDGKPVFKDITIDD
-502 IVGKYDIEFDAQ
+502 LVGKYDIEFDAQ

-529 QLLQTS
+529 QLLNTA
-535 IQWWMDPNT
+535 INWWVDPNT
-544 WEYFIDMR
+544 GEYFIDMR
-552 ELWRE
+552 ELRRE
-557 ILDAFEM
+557 IIDSFEM

-572 KEVNKD
+572 KEVNKE
-578 KTKSMILQAQSEQK
+578 KTKSMILQAKSEQQ
-592 VQQAVQQNQPQQPAN
+592 VQQAVQATQPMDQQAQMAMGSEWAPEPGMAQTGIEQEQMAN
-607 PMGMP
+607 
-612 IANNWELASA
+612 
-622 EPWTEWIWIEWE
+622 WIF
-634 TAANGIMAGN
+634 AGN
-644 DIVQNIDQNVQQEAG
+644 DIVQNVEQNIPPEAG
-659 LQMQGDILNQ
+659 LQMEWDILNR

>member
-1 MNNPKDVK
+1 MNKPLSWEQIV
-9 QFISPYKKAEDQVWE
+9 SPFQKTEDRMRETLEIV
-24 DLNILKNF
+24 KNF
-32 YANHLRNKWA
+32 YSIHLWNKWA

-72 MYVDAMRTWL
+72 MYVDAMWTWL

-89 RVIGR
+89 RVVGR

-104 VKAWLERGF
+104 VKAFLEWGF
-113 SASNSRMEF
+113 SASNSRMEL
-122 MSAIKEALI
+122 MQAIKEALI

-137 KIWFV
+137 KIGFL
-142 DREKKIEYKRG
+142 DKDKKIEYKKG
-153 LKKFNKS
+153 LKKVTKI
-160 TKEQYPFIKY
+160 TKEQYPYIRY
-170 VPLFNIFID
+170 VPVFNLFID
-179 PTVRSFDE
+179 PTVKSFEE
-187 SPYVIERN
+187 SPYVFERN
-195 VMSVNAFNKYYSNYF
+195 VMSVEAFKKYYWNYF
-210 KDNNTK
+210 NDKTEK
-216 RVVDYAIANPYY
+216 IIKYALANPYY
-228 FSNFD
+228 FSGYD
-233 YNRIKHASFW
+233 YNKIKHAAFW
-243 DESSVKKF
+243 DEREIKKF
-251 FEDHHDNNDWN
+251 FTDYIENNNNDGWT
-262 LFDTF
+262 FDIF
-267 TQNYLSFEKN
+267 TQNYLSFEQN
-277 SKYVEVIEYRSDDKH
+277 SKYVEVIEYWSDDRH
-292 IMLVNG
+292 ATMVNG
-298 KAFVDE
+298 KVFLDE
-304 PNPLPL
+304 ENPLPL
-310 KQKPYVDIEY
+310 KKKPYVDIEY
-320 NKAPGLAFGSWLGVT
+320 NKAPWLAFGSWLWVT

-363 KLKWADMFSQESSGL
+363 KLKWSDMFSQDADGL
-378 VYEPFKV
+378 LYEPFKV

-391 EWMHR
+391 EGMHR
-396 LELGSPEFTGVDMIQ
+396 LELWSPEFTGVDMIQ

-476 MMPETVSIRVM
+476 MMDDMIAIRMM
-487 GKDNTPIFKDITIDD
+487 GKDGKPVFKDITIDD
-502 IVGKYDIEFDAQ
+502 LVGKYDIEFDAQ

-529 QLLQTS
+529 QLLNTA
-535 IQWWMDPNT
+535 IQGWVDPNT
-544 WEYFIDMR
+544 GEYFIDMR

-557 ILDAFEM
+557 IIDSFEM

-572 KEVNKD
+572 KEVNKE
-578 KTKSMILQAQSEQK
+578 KTKSMILQAKAEQQ
-592 VQQAVQQNQPQQPAN
+592 VQQAVQASQPMPEQQQMAMGSEWAPE
-607 PMGMP
+607 MGM
-612 IANNWELASA
+612 AQ
-622 EPWTEWIWIEWE
+622 TWIEQE
-634 TAANGIMAGN
+634 QMANWIYAGN
-644 DIVQNIDQNVQQEAG
+644 DIIQNVEQNIPPEAG
-659 LQMQGDILNQ
+659 LQMEWDILNR

>member
-1 MNNPKDVK
+1 MAKPNTGN
-9 QFISPYKKAEDQVWE
+9 QIISPFQKTEDRMRETLEIV
-24 DLNILKNF
+24 KNF
-32 YANHLRNKWA
+32 YSIHLWNKWA

-72 MYVDAMRTWL
+72 MYVDAMWTGL

-89 RVIGR
+89 RVVGR

-104 VKAWLERGF
+104 VKAFLEWGF
-113 SASNSRMEF
+113 SASNSRMEL
-122 MSAIKEALI
+122 MQAIKEALI
-131 CWPGYL
+131 CGPGYL
-137 KIWFV
+137 KIGFI
-142 DREKKIEYKRG
+142 DREKKIEYKKG
-153 LKKFNKS
+153 LKKISKS
-160 TKEQYPFIKY
+160 TKEQYPFIRY
-170 VPLFNIFID
+170 VPIFNLFID
-179 PTVRSFDE
+179 PTVKSFEE
-187 SPYVIERN
+187 SPYVFERN
-195 VMSVNAFNKYYSNYF
+195 VMSVEAFNKYYGSYF
-210 KDNNTK
+210 NNNTK
-216 RVVDYAIANPYY
+216 PIIEYALKNPYY
-228 FSNFD
+228 FSAYD
-233 YNRIKHASFW
+233 YNKIKHAAFW
-243 DESSVKKF
+243 DEREIKRF
-251 FEDHHDNNDWN
+251 FYDYVENNNNDGWT
-262 LFDTF
+262 FDVF

-277 SKYVEVIEYRSDDKH
+277 SKYVEVIEYWSDEKH
-292 IMLVNG
+292 CTMVNG
-298 KAFVDE
+298 KVFLDE
-304 PNPLPL
+304 ENPLPL
-310 KQKPYVDIEY
+310 KKKPYVDIEY
-320 NKAPGLAFGSWLGVT
+320 NKAPWLAFGSWLWVT

-363 KLKWADMFSQESSGL
+363 KLKGSDMFSQDASGL
-378 VYEPFKV
+378 LYEPFKV

-396 LELGSPEFTGVDMIQ
+396 LELWSPEFTWVDMIQ

-419 SEGLNSYSMGYQ
+419 SEWLNSYSMWYQ

-476 MMPETVSIRVM
+476 MMDDMIAIRM
-487 GKDNTPIFKDITIDD
+487 MWKDGKPVFKDITIDD
-502 IVGKYDIEFDAQ
+502 LVGKYDIEFDAQ

-529 QLLQTS
+529 QLLQTA
-535 IQWWMDPNT
+535 IQWWVDPNT
-544 WEYFIDMR
+544 GEYFIDMR

-557 ILDAFEM
+557 IIDSFEM

-572 KEVNKD
+572 KEVNKE
-578 KTKSMILQAQSEQK
+578 KTKSMILQAKSEQQ
-592 VQQAVQQNQPQQPAN
+592 VQQAVQQWMQQQPMQPGA
-607 PMGMP
+607 PGMT
-612 IANNWELASA
+612 A
-622 EPWTEWIWIEWE
+622 EPNMAQTGIESEQMANWIY
-634 TAANGIMAGN
+634 AGN
-644 DIVQNIDQNVQQEAG
+644 DIVQNVEQNIPPEAG
-659 LQMQGDILNQ
+659 LQMEWDILNR

>member
-1 MNNPKDVK
+1 MAKPNTAN
-9 QFISPYKKAEDQVWE
+9 QIISPFQKTEDRMRETLEIV
-24 DLNILKNF
+24 KNF
-32 YANHLRNKWA
+32 YSIHLWNKWA

-72 MYVDAMRTWL
+72 MYVDAMWTGL

-89 RVIGR
+89 RVVGR

-104 VKAWLERGF
+104 VKAFLERGF
-113 SASNSRMEF
+113 SASNSRMEL
-122 MSAIKEALI
+122 MQAIKEALI

-137 KIWFV
+137 KIGFV
-142 DREKKIEYKRG
+142 DKEKKIEYKKW
-153 LKKFNKS
+153 LKKISKS

-170 VPLFNIFID
+170 VPIFNLFID
-179 PTVRSFDE
+179 PTVRSFEE
-187 SPYVIERN
+187 SPYVFERN
-195 VMSVNAFNKYYSNYF
+195 VMSVEAFNKYYWNYF
-210 KDNNTK
+210 NNNTK
-216 RVVDYAIANPYY
+216 PIIKYALENPYY
-228 FSNFD
+228 FSAYD
-233 YNRIKHASFW
+233 YNKIKHAAFW
-243 DESSVKKF
+243 DEREIKRF
-251 FEDHHDNNDWN
+251 FYDYVENNNNDGAT
-262 LFDTF
+262 FDVF
-267 TQNYLSFEKN
+267 TQNYLAFEKN
-277 SKYVEVIEYRSDDKH
+277 AKYVEVIEYWSDEKH
-292 IMLVNG
+292 CTMVNG
-298 KAFVDE
+298 KVFLDE
-304 PNPLPL
+304 ENPLPL
-310 KQKPYVDIEY
+310 KKKPYVDIEY
-320 NKAPGLAFGSWLGVT
+320 NKAPWLAFGSWLWVT

-363 KLKWADMFSQESSGL
+363 KLKGSDMFSQDANGL
-378 VYEPFKV
+378 LYEPFKV

-396 LELGSPEFTGVDMIQ
+396 LELWSPEFTWVDMIQ

-476 MMPETVSIRVM
+476 MMDDMIAIRM
-487 GKDNTPIFKDITIDD
+487 MWKDGKPVFKDITIDD
-502 IVGKYDIEFDAQ
+502 LVGKYDIEFDAQ

-529 QLLQTS
+529 QLLNTAIS
-535 IQWWMDPNT
+535 WWVDPNT
-544 WEYFIDMR
+544 GEYFIDMR

-557 ILDAFEM
+557 IIDSFEM
-564 SQDLVMNS
+564 SQDLVMS
-572 KEVNKD
+572 TKEVNKER
-578 KTKSMILQAQSEQK
+578 TKSMIMQAKAEQQ
-592 VQQAVQQNQPQQPAN
+592 VQQAVQQWQPMPEQQQMAMWSEWAP
-607 PMGMP
+607 
-612 IANNWELASA
+612 
-622 EPWTEWIWIEWE
+622 EPWLAQTGIEQE
-634 TAANGIMAGN
+634 QMANGIFAGN
-644 DIVQNIDQNVQQEAG
+644 DIVQNVEQNIPPEAW
-659 LQMQGDILNQ
+659 LQMEWDILNR

>member
-1 MNNPKDVK
+1 MNKAKDIK
-9 QFISPYKKAEDQVWE
+9 QWISPYKKTEDKMN
-24 DLNILKNF
+24 DTLNIVKNF
-32 YANHLRNKWA
+32 YSNHLWNKWA

-52 LDRALLIKDFQTN
+52 LDRAILIKDFQTN

-72 MYVDAMRTWL
+72 MYVDAMRTGL

-89 RVIGR
+89 RVVGR
-94 DREDQKKADD
+94 DRDDQKKADD
-104 VKAWLERGF
+104 VKAFLERGF
-113 SASNSRMEF
+113 SASNSRMEL

-137 KIWFV
+137 KIWFI
-142 DREKKIEYKRG
+142 DREKKIEYKKW
-153 LKKFNKS
+153 LKKVSKT

-170 VPLFNIFID
+170 VPVFNVFID
-179 PTVRSFDE
+179 PTVKSFEE
-187 SPYVIERN
+187 SPYVFERN
-195 VMSVNAFNKYYSNYF
+195 VMSIESFKKYYWWYF
-210 KDNNTK
+210 NNDTNSILK
-216 RVVDYAIANPYY
+216 EALANPIY
-228 FSNFD
+228 FSNYD
-233 YNRIKHASFW
+233 YNKIKHAAFW
-243 DESSVKKF
+243 DEREIKKYF
-251 FEDHHDNNDWN
+251 NNLNEYSNDGWA
-262 LFDTF
+262 FDTF
-267 TQNYLSFEKN
+267 TQNYLSFEPN
-277 SKYVEVIEYRSDDKH
+277 SKYVEVIEYWSDEKH
-292 IMLVNG
+292 ITMING
-298 KAFVDE
+298 KVFLEED
-304 PNPLPL
+304 NPLPL
-310 KQKPYVDIEY
+310 KKKPYVDIEY
-320 NKAPGLAFGSWLGVT
+320 NKAPWLAFGSWLGVT

-363 KLKWADMFSQESSGL
+363 KLKWSDMFSQDANGL
-378 VYEPFKV
+378 TYEPFKV

-419 SEGLNSYSMGYQ
+419 SEGLNSYSMWYQ

-436 SATWVSALVQ
+436 SATGVSALVQ

-476 MMPETVSIRVM
+476 MMDDMVAIRQM
-487 GKDNTPIFKDITIDD
+487 GKDGKPVFKDINIDD
-502 IVGKYDIEFDAQ
+502 LVGKYDIEFDAQ

-529 QLLQTS
+529 QLLQTA
-535 IQWWMDPNT
+535 IQWWVDPNT
-544 WEYFIDMR
+544 GEYFIDMR

-557 ILDAFEM
+557 IIDSFEM

-572 KEVNKD
+572 KEVNKE
-578 KTKSMILQAQSEQK
+578 KTKSMILQAKSEQQ
-592 VQQAVQQNQPQQPAN
+592 VQQAMAQQQWPMPEQQQMAMGSEGAPEPNMAQTGIEQEQMAN
-607 PMGMP
+607 
-612 IANNWELASA
+612 
-622 EPWTEWIWIEWE
+622 WIY
-634 TAANGIMAGN
+634 AGN
-644 DIVQNIDQNVQQEAG
+644 DIVQNVEQNIPPEAG
-659 LQMQGDILNQ
+659 LQMEGDILNR